1 MAANMSK
8 PGCAQRG
15 CGADHTL
22 MSKYCMAHIHSNDE
36 TEATN
41 VTDEAPSAL
50 DAIINGPF
58 SKKKAPKANAK
69 KAKAKAPKKAKAK
82 AVKPKAKKAKAK
94 KAPSKKAKAK
104 VKKTGTTAQYR
115 AAKEAK
121 KHPKVDWFKEVERFN
136 KKKAKTMSIELGSP
150 GSAQVT
156 RVRLIGYGLGKGL
169 DISTTGAVIK
179 FKKVGK

>member
-1 MAANMSK
+1 MGGLS
-8 PGCAQRG
+8 
-15 CGADHTL
+15 
-22 MSKYCMAHIHSNDE
+22 
-36 TEATN
+36 EALEE
-41 VTDEAPSAL
+41 VMEKAV
-50 DAIINGPF
+50 II
-58 SKKKAPKANAK
+58 KLPKA
-69 KAKAKAPKKAKAK
+69 KAKAKAPKKVKAK

-94 KAPSKKAKAK
+94 AKKAAAP
-104 VKKTGTTAQYR
+104 KKTGTTAQYR
-115 AAKEAK
+115 AAAEAK
-121 KHPKVDWFKEVERFN
+121 KHPKVDWSKEVERFN

>member
-1 MAANMSK
+1 MTQETRNMGGLS
-8 PGCAQRG
+8 
-15 CGADHTL
+15 
-22 MSKYCMAHIHSNDE
+22 
-36 TEATN
+36 EALEE
-41 VTDEAPSAL
+41 VMEKAV
-50 DAIINGPF
+50 II
-58 SKKKAPKANAK
+58 KLPKA
-69 KAKAKAPKKAKAK
+69 KAKAKAPKKVKAK
-82 AVKPKAKKAKAK
+82 AVKPKAKAK
-94 KAPSKKAKAK
+94 KAPSKKAKVK

-169 DISTTGAVIK
+169 DISTTGATIK
-179 FKKVGK
+179 FRKVGK

>member
-1 MAANMSK
+1 MGENMSEYTK
-8 PGCAQRG
+8 CAAIGCEYRPIG
-15 CGADHTL
+15 E
-22 MSKYCMAHIHSNDE
+22 YCMNHTSSQRAE
-36 TEATN
+36 GEKN

-50 DAIINGPF
+50 DAIIKGPF
-58 SKKKAPKANAK
+58 SKPKAKAK
-69 KAKAKAPKKAKAK
+69 KAKPKAKAKKAKAK
-82 AVKPKAKKAKAK
+82 AVKPKAKAK
-94 KAPSKKAKAK
+94 KAPSKKAKVK